1 MYNEN
6 NDYELLYLIS
16 EKDEYAYNELHQK
29 YNRLIKNIAKKIY
42 NNSKYYGFD
51 LDDIYQIGLCGFY
64 TAVYSFDEKEGV
76 LFYTYAI
83 SIVTKEMMTFV
94 RNYNRDKH
102 NVLSDSISMNKQI
115 DDDGN
120 NIGDF
125 IGSCDNRSDNFHNF
139 ELSKRLIDLKYELP
153 FLHSL
158 VYELR
163 VNNFSNTEITSLLD
177 IGYKKLDNILR
188 DIKDKFSKKINLIE
202 EN

>member
-1 MYNEN
+1 MYNGD

-16 EKDEYAYNELHQK
+16 EKDEFAYNELHNK
-29 YNRLIKNIAKKIY
+29 YNRLIKSIAKKIY
-42 NNSKYYGFD
+42 NNSKYYGFE
-51 LDDIYQIGLCGFY
+51 LDDIYQAGLCGFY
-64 TAVYSFDEKEGV
+64 TAVDSFDEKQGV

-83 SIVTKEMMTFV
+83 SIVTKEMITFI

-102 NVLSDSISMNKQI
+102 NVLSDSISMNKQV

-120 NIGDF
+120 SIEDF
-125 IGSCDNRSDNFHNF
+125 ITSYENRSDKFHDF
-139 ELSKRLIDLKYELP
+139 ELLKRLMDLKYELP

-163 VNNFSNTEITSLLD
+163 VNNFSNIEITTLLD

-188 DIKDKFSKKINLIE
+188 DIKDKFLKKINLIE